1 MKTMIKEIK
10 VYEFKELDQN
20 VQEKLIEQEKEDI
33 EDMYIEHELQNDM
46 TYFAEE
52 LLKKYFGDK
61 AKFKSVLYDLSYCQG
76 SGAMIEF
83 DLTYYN
89 KFVQVRN
96 YGRYTHENSFK
107 INNYDLTDKQE
118 QTLKAKIYKMNC
130 ELKEYG
136 YNAIE
141 RWQTADQLAI
151 ENLEEL
157 EFFKDGKVYAG

>member
-20 VQEKLIEQEKEDI
+20 IQEKLIEQEKNDMEDT
-33 EDMYIEHELQNDM
+33 YIEYGLQNDM

-52 LLKKYFGDK
+52 LCKKYFGDK

-96 YGRYTHENSFK
+96 YGHYMHENSFK

-130 ELKEYG
+130 ELKNYG
-136 YNAIE
+136 YSQIE
-141 RWQTADQLAI
+141 HWWEADKEAI
-151 ENLEEL
+151 ENLKEY
-157 EFFKDGKVYAG
+157 EFYENGEIYW